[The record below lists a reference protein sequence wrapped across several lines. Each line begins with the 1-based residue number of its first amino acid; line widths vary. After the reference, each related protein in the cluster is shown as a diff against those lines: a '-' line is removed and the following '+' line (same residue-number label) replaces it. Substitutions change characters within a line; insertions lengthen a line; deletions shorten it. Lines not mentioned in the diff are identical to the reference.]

1 MPRVKMYGTRTC
13 PYCRMADRL
22 FEKKGVAVE
31 HIQVDELPARREELM
46 RLTGRASVPQIY
58 VDDRHVGGYE
68 ELIELDRS
76 GALDALLARA
86 AQ

>member
-1 MPRVKMYGTRTC
+1 MSRVKMYGTRTC

-22 FEKKGVAVE
+22 FEKKGVVVE
-31 HIQVDELPARREELM
+31 HIQVDELPARREEMMNLSNSA
-46 RLTGRASVPQIY
+46 RVPQIF
-58 VDDRHVGGYE
+58 VDDHHVGGYE
-68 ELIELDRS
+68 ELVELDRS